1 MASVFHHIP
10 AGAGYTLKHDDHV
23 RLDLVYRSR
32 FMSDYRRAWIN
43 LACSLLFLIPFCV
56 LIIISSWPF
65 VIQAY
70 QFSEGSP
77 DPGGLPFRWVL
88 KASIPLGFFLLIHP
102 GRQREPEKPVLH
114 PDPEISLGDAPSPV
128 LFRFL
133 HAPMTVWIALMFLSL
148 MLMLMLGYPV
158 AFTLGAIALLFGG
171 VFLGFDFFHLLPL
184 RIWGVMTNFTLLAV
198 PLFIFMGIVLDKSGL
213 AEDLLETMGL
223 LFGRLRGGLAVSVV
237 IVGALLAATT
247 GVVGATVV
255 TMGIIALPTML
266 RRNYSRQLSTGTI
279 AAAGTLGQIIP
290 PSIVLILL
298 GDVMGVP
305 VGRLF
310 IGAVVPGVLLVVLF
324 LVYISV
330 YAWLKPEAAPAI
342 TSESDEHILR
352 KVFLTL
358 LPPLVLVVGVLGSIF
373 FGIASPTESAA
384 VGALGALVLAALHR
398 QLTLDRLREAMQLTT
413 RLTSMVFL
421 ILIGA
426 TAFGLVFRGMGGG
439 DLVLEVMT
447 NLPGGTLGFLIASM
461 ILIFLLGFFLDFLQI
476 CFIVVPILAPI
487 ASAMG
492 VDLLWLAVLIAIN
505 LQTSFLTPPFGFS
518 LFYLKAVAPKH
529 DPHPAHLPGYHPVH
543 IHTGRHHHPAVPV
556 PHPGHLAA

>member
-1 MASVFHHIP
+1 
-10 AGAGYTLKHDDHV
+10 
-23 RLDLVYRSR
+23 
-32 FMSDYRRAWIN
+32 
-43 LACSLLFLIPFCV
+43 
-56 LIIISSWPF
+56 
-65 VIQAY
+65 
-70 QFSEGSP
+70 
-77 DPGGLPFRWVL
+77 
-88 KASIPLGFFLLIHP
+88 
-102 GRQREPEKPVLH
+102 
-114 PDPEISLGDAPSPV
+114 
-128 LFRFL
+128 
-133 HAPMTVWIALMFLSL
+133 MTVWIALMFLSL
-148 MLMLMLGYPV
+148 MCMLMLGYPV

-237 IVGALLAATT
+237 VVGGLLAATT

-310 IGAVVPGVLLVVLF
+310 IGAVVPGMLLVLLF

-330 YAWLKPEAAPAI
+330 YAWRRPEVAPAI
-342 TSESDEHILR
+342 TAESDEHLLR
-352 KVFLTL
+352 KVCLTL

-384 VGALGALVLAALHR
+384 VGAVGALALAALHR
-398 QLTLDRLREAMQLTT
+398 QLTLDRLQEAMRLTT

-426 TAFGLVFRGMGGG
+426 TAFGLVFRGMGG
-439 DLVLEVMT
+439 DRLVLDVMT
-447 NLPGGTLGFLIASM
+447 TLPGGTLGFLVASM
-461 ILIFLLGFFLDFLQI
+461 LLIFLLGFFLDFLQI

-487 ASAMG
+487 AAAMG

-518 LFYLKAVAPKH
+518 LFYLKAVAPEEIRIQH
-529 DPHPAHLPGYHPVH
+529 IYQGIIPFISIQVATILLLCLFPILVTWLPDLMDRMQG
-543 IHTGRHHHPAVPV
+543 
-556 PHPGHLAA
+556 L